1 MRSLFLLKNMTIYDR
16 IYTNYAKGGESM
28 AEKKNLH
35 AGHRKR
41 MRADFEQD
49 GFKNWHDHKVL
60 EFLLHRVIPRA
71 DTNETAH
78 RLIDECGGFAEVFKA
93 SKEKLTDI
101 VGVGEET
108 AAYIRTLGEFVNYY
122 NGVRYDTN
130 RLTLDSESCENYL
143 LNLFD
148 GLERENFYMICL
160 DARNRIIY
168 KRCVFEGSF
177 ESMDIDITQIVRIA
191 VKCDASFVVLAH
203 NHPSGI
209 AKASNADI
217 VSTQAVERALTM
229 AGIRL
234 LDHIIVANG
243 KCVSIKN
250 GYGGVS
256 YPKYKK

>member
-1 MRSLFLLKNMTIYDR
+1 
-16 IYTNYAKGGESM
+16 M
-28 AEKKNLH
+28 AEKKRNVH

-41 MRADFEQD
+41 MRADFELD
-49 GFKNWHDHKVL
+49 GFKNWHEHKVL
-60 EFLLHRVIPRA
+60 EYLLHRVIRRA

-78 RLIDECGGFAEVFKA
+78 NLIGGCGGFAEVFRA

-101 VGVGEET
+101 IGVGEET
-108 AAYIRTLGEFVNYY
+108 AEYIHMLGEFVKYY
-122 NGVRYDTN
+122 NGVRYDVN
-130 RLTLDSESCENYL
+130 RITLDETTCSDYL

-160 DARNRIIY
+160 DAQNRIIY
-168 KRCVFEGSF
+168 KRRIFEGSF
-177 ESMDIDITQIVRIA
+177 DSMDIDITQIVRLA

-217 VSTQAVERALTM
+217 VSTQAVERALVM

-234 LDHIIVANG
+234 LDHIIVADG
-243 KCVSIKN
+243 KCVSIKTE
-250 GYGGVS
+250 
-256 YPKYKK
+256 YPHANPQKHRK

>member
-1 MRSLFLLKNMTIYDR
+1 MTIYDK
-16 IYTNYAKGGESM
+16 IYENYAKGGESM

-41 MRADFEQD
+41 MRKDFELE
-49 GFKNWHDHKVL
+49 GFKNWHEHKVL
-60 EFLLHRVIPRA
+60 EYLLHRVIRRA

-78 RLIDECGGFAEVFKA
+78 SLIDGCGGFAEVFRA

-101 VGVGEET
+101 MGVGEET
-108 AAYIRTLGEFVNYY
+108 AEYIHMLGEFVKYY
-122 NGVRYDTN
+122 NGVRYDVN
-130 RLTLDSESCENYL
+130 RLTLDDESCEGYM

-160 DARNRIIY
+160 DSKHRILY
-168 KRCVFEGSF
+168 KRLVFEGSF
-177 ESMDIDITQIVRIA
+177 ASMEIDITQIVRIA

-217 VSTQAVERALTM
+217 VSTKAVERALTM

-234 LDHIIVANG
+234 LDHIIVADG
-243 KCVSIKN
+243 KCVSIRN
-250 GYGGVS
+250 E
-256 YPKYKK
+256 YPEKY